1 MSYVTNLAEYR
12 ALAEFRF
19 LIRRYV
25 SNAEKAARSAGL
37 APQHYMGLLALRGLP
52 YGQQPTIRN
61 LAESLQ
67 ICHQSAVELVDRM
80 QKRRLF
86 VRERSQQDRR
96 QVLVRVTPLGKR
108 LLSRLVQPRIAE
120 LRSTGSALVSA
131 LSAVVARTSHRT
143 LHGK

>member
-1 MSYVTNLAEYR
+1 
-12 ALAEFRF
+12 
-19 LIRRYV
+19 
-25 SNAEKAARSAGL
+25 
-37 APQHYMGLLALRGLP
+37 
-52 YGQQPTIRN
+52 
-61 LAESLQ
+61 
-67 ICHQSAVELVDRM
+67 
-80 QKRRLF
+80 

-108 LLSRLVQPRIAE
+108 LLSRLVQPCIAE